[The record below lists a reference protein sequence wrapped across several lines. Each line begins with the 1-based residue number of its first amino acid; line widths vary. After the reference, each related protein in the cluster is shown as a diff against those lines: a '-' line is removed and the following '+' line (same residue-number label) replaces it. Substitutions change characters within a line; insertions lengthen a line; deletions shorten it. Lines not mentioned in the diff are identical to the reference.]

1 MKEAIITVT
10 FKMSNAWDETDTVET
25 GLEPFEGVR
34 QFLENEEFIVNLAEE
49 VSWFGL
55 ELLTCEVSE
64 INEQEVEK

>member
-1 MKEAIITVT
+1 MKEAIITAT
-10 FKMSNAWDETDTVET
+10 FKLPNAWDETDAAET

-34 QFLENEEFIVNLAEE
+34 QFLESEKFIANLAEE

-64 INEQEVEK
+64 ISEQEVK